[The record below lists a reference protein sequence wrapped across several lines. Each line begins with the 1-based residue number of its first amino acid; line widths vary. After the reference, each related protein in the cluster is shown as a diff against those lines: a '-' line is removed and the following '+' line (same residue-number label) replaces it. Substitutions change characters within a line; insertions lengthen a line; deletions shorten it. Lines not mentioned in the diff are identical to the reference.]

1 VVRNVER
8 RRRNASL
15 FDGRC
20 GRRLGGWGR
29 CSRFGRRRVRGL
41 HLALLLGLRRPLVF
55 PLLVLP
61 LGRVEQPLNTTVN
74 YSIVPV
80 GLASSVRINPWV
92 SLHLG
97 GQFTWTETFGGSQ
110 PADSDIR
117 GMAVLN
123 LFQLWGMTEW
133 RLSRVTAF
141 TLTVRWVPYV
151 SDVVVKTTVQV
162 DPNTGA
168 VIGIEVDVVDLTNAF
183 AVVPGFVFSWDRA
196 NLRMGVG
203 YGDFFVESM
212 GGLVIPGKVL
222 GNVTAE
228 LDVFVRF

>member
-1 VVRNVER
+1 M
-8 RRRNASL
+8 
-15 FDGRC
+15 
-20 GRRLGGWGR
+20 
-29 CSRFGRRRVRGL
+29 
-41 HLALLLGLRRPLVF
+41 
-55 PLLVLP
+55 
-61 LGRVEQPLNTTVN
+61 
-74 YSIVPV
+74 
-80 GLASSVRINPWV
+80 
-92 SLHLG
+92 G